1 MDQKY
6 IISERNL
13 VNIAD
18 AIREKSRKVADLS
31 VNDMANEILDIPVGL
46 DTRDATARPGDILT
60 GETAY
65 VNNVKL
71 IGTMPIIE
79 QEVSNIS
86 VSSKGVITATS
97 ISEAG
102 YNPGATVSGTKQL
115 STQAARTVTPS
126 TITQTVCASGMYTTG
141 AIKVADIPS
150 EYINT
155 SDATA
160 TAEDIASGKTAY
172 VNGQKITGT
181 SSGGSE
187 TGLET
192 YILTYFSDAPML
204 GIEQIY
210 YIDQSLQLRQETL
223 PSFMEQKQF
232 FILKN
237 SIFAFIN
244 VSLMD
249 DEFDGLTIIENVQDL
264 NTETSLKLCRIIDNV
279 TIG

>member
-13 VNIAD
+13 TYMAD
-18 AIREKSRKVADLS
+18 AIREKTGNTNRLS
-31 VNDMANEILDIPVGL
+31 INDMIDEVLNIPAGL
-46 DTRDATARPGDILT
+46 D
-60 GETAY
+60 
-65 VNNVKL
+65 
-71 IGTMPIIE
+71 
-79 QEVSNIS
+79 
-86 VSSKGVITATS
+86 
-97 ISEAG
+97 
-102 YNPGATVSGTKQL
+102 
-115 STQAARTVTPS
+115 
-126 TITQTVCASGMYTTG
+126 
-141 AIKVADIPS
+141 
-150 EYINT
+150 T

-172 VNGQKITGT
+172 VIGQKITGT
-181 SSGGSE
+181 SSGGSD

-192 YILTYFSDAPML
+192 CILTYFSDAPML

-223 PSFMEQKQF
+223 PAFEQKQF

-249 DEFDGLTIIENVQDL
+249 DELDGLTIIKNVYDL
-264 NTETSLKLCRIIDNV
+264 NTDTNLKLCRIIDNV
-279 TIG
+279 TIGKGGE